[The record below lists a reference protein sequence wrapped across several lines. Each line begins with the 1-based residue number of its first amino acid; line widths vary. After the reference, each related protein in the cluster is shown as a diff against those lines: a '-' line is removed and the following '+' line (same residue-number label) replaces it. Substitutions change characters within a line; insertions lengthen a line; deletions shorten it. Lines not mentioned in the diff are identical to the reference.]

1 MADIG
6 TTDIDIRDVRNTLS
20 EVTYNLFDLGTSSNI
35 NMWSRYKPVRDAY
48 LGVNWPLSS
57 MTYGSGRYGL
67 AFGRGTCISTDGVGT
82 EMDLTNWTYQQPRGG
97 SQGGLIDEPIRLGD
111 FRGYSHTPS
120 NTNSRPVVGVDTA
133 NAPSGTYY
141 VYAGDT
147 VSWSTVTCS
156 NNTLG
161 IVPDDM
167 ILNTDG
173 DTMGDYF
180 LAVYLTD
187 GADTKWLSSVTD
199 VNGGSSVII
208 DLTDDPYA
216 SWSGEITWE
225 VVICDIASI
234 DEDAWNAGDV
244 QDANY
249 CSLPTGEYG
258 GKTYV
263 NTGTFIINNNINEI
277 FDFQVQGCSVL
288 DDTTEVIGNAQ
299 MKTKIGRSV
308 IIPANNLS
316 LKSNPSYDPGDT
328 ENNCDGTPVPVID
341 NSINIAVEKTIGTA
355 WTTIHSYVT
364 QTHFNPGGIYEGIEV
379 VFTAYQKCYY
389 DGVEITID
397 DGDGGYGGCSVT
409 LHEAGAC

>member
-6 TTDIDIRDVRNTLS
+6 ITDITITDIKNVLG
-20 EVTYNLFDLGTSSNI
+20 EATYNLFDLGTSANI

-57 MTYGSGRYGL
+57 MIYGSGRYGL
-67 AFGRGTCISTDGVGT
+67 AFGQRTAIGIDGGPTD
-82 EMDLTNWTYQQPRGG
+82 MDLTNWTYQQPRGG
-97 SQGGLIDEPIRLGD
+97 SHGGAIDEPVRLGD

-147 VSWSTVTCS
+147 VSWSTITCS
-156 NNTLG
+156 NDTVG
-161 IVPDDM
+161 IKPDDM
-167 ILNTDG
+167 IVNVGG

-180 LAVYLTD
+180 LAVYFTD
-187 GADTKWLSSVTD
+187 GADTKWLSSATD

-208 DLTDDPYA
+208 DLTDEPYA

-234 DEDAWNAGDV
+234 DEDAWNADDV

-249 CSLPTGEYG
+249 CSLPTGEHG

-263 NTGTFIINNNINEI
+263 NTGTFIINNNVNGI
-277 FDFQVQGCSVL
+277 FDFRVQGYGVL
-288 DDTTEVIGNAQ
+288 DDTTLICGNAQ
-299 MKTKIGRSV
+299 LKSKVGRSI
-308 IIPANNLS
+308 IIPANHLS
-316 LKSNPSYDPGDT
+316 LKSNPTYDPGDT
-328 ENNCDGTPVPVID
+328 DNNCLGTPVPVTD
-341 NSINIAVEKTIGTA
+341 NAINITEEKTIGTA
-355 WTTIHSYVT
+355 WTTIQTYTT
-364 QTHFNPGGIYEGIEV
+364 QTHFNPEGFWEGIEV

-389 DGVEITID
+389 DGEEITIA

-409 LHEAGAC
+409 LPEAGAC